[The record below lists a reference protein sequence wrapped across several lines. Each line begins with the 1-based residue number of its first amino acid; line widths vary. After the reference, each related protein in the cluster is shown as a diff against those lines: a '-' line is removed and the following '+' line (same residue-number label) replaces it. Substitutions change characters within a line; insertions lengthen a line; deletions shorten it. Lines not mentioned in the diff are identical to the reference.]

1 MKTKQSTKIKTEC
14 IDLVNMKDDL
24 PEHQSHPKVE
34 EASKDSFR
42 PIELMNRLL
51 QKAISS
57 CAAQVQVDEEE
68 LQAWVNCQIEV
79 PHKTI
84 LHLLRSSYEYK
95 LDPLKEEILLTQY
108 DECWQVSISVDGWI
122 KLLHNHPAFRGVHFS
137 QSAESPNLSSVW
149 MECTIYRSDQI
160 VPTTVREY
168 LLEVQNEG
176 EVWKKMPRR
185 MLRHRVL
192 QQCARLAIGIN
203 PPQLENSE
211 HEKSKGSKLSENQ
224 VSSTRAANQDL
235 PQSEKLKLYLKNN
248 KLD

>member
-1 MKTKQSTKIKTEC
+1 MKAKPNAKMKVEC

-34 EASKDSFR
+34 EASKDSSR

-51 QKAISS
+51 QKAISN
-57 CAAQVQVDEEE
+57 CAAQIQVDEEE

-108 DECWQVSISVDGWI
+108 DDSWQVSISVDGWI
-122 KLLHNHPAFRGVHFS
+122 KLLHNHPAFSGVQFS
-137 QSAESPNLSSVW
+137 QSLESQNLSSVW

-160 VPTTVREY
+160 MPTTVREY
-168 LLEVQNEG
+168 LSEVQNEG
-176 EVWKKMPRR
+176 EIWKKMPRR

-224 VSSTRAANQDL
+224 VGSTRAANQNL

>member
-1 MKTKQSTKIKTEC
+1 MKTKQITKIKTEC

-95 LDPLKEEILLTQY
+95 LDPLKEEILITLHLGASIFHNLPNHQISPQCGWSAPSTDLIKSCLLPFVNTY
-108 DECWQVSISVDGWI
+108 WKYKTKGKFGKRCLEECCGIEC
-122 KLLHNHPAFRGVHFS
+122 FS
-137 QSAESPNLSSVW
+137 NA
-149 MECTIYRSDQI
+149 
-160 VPTTVREY
+160 
-168 LLEVQNEG
+168 
-176 EVWKKMPRR
+176 
-185 MLRHRVL
+185 
-192 QQCARLAIGIN
+192 
-203 PPQLENSE
+203 
-211 HEKSKGSKLSENQ
+211 
-224 VSSTRAANQDL
+224 QD
-235 PQSEKLKLYLKNN
+235 
-248 KLD
+248 